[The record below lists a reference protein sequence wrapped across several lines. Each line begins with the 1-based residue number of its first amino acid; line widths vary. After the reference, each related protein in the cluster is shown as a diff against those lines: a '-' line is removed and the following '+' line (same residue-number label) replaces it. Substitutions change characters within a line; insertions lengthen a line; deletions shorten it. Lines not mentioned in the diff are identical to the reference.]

1 MWHSHTLK
9 YRNKSEG
16 ATKNI
21 KLHEL
26 QKKKKLCQATE
37 AQNTHT
43 KKSRYV
49 NNLYETL
56 EQGKLIYNVP
66 KQIHGGGRQ
75 QYLKGQG

>member
-1 MWHSHTLK
+1 MSS
-9 YRNKSEG
+9 YRSPK
-16 ATKNI
+16 
-21 KLHEL
+21 H
-26 QKKKKLCQATE
+26 
-37 AQNTHT
+37 THT
-43 KKSRYV
+43 QKSRYV